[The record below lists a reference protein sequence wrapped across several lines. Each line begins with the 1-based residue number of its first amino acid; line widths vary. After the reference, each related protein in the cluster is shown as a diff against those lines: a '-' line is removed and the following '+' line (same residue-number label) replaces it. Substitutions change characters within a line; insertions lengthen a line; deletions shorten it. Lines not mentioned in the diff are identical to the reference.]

1 MTLDKELPP
10 LRRFLLP
17 ALFVGALFVVLFL
30 RGRPADGPVDVVLHG
45 PTMGT
50 TWTVKVVA
58 ISMDDTVRTALQA
71 TLQETV
77 DQVDLRM
84 STWKP
89 ESELSRLNA
98 HDTTPFELSPQLADV
113 LSEAERVHHFTG
125 GAFDITVGPLVNAY
139 GFGPGDAP
147 SPPSDAQ
154 LRELRTLIGQ
164 SKLVLGKAG
173 KSGKRSARKKSPS
186 LYCDLSGIAKGYG
199 VDQAAN
205 ALEGLGYRD
214 YMVEIGGEVRAHGR
228 NRSGEVWRIGV
239 EMPDTDSRAV
249 RDVIPLLDGAMATS
263 GEYRNFYEVDG
274 VRYSHTI
281 DPRSGQPIQ
290 HRLASVTVLHDS
302 CMTADALATAMN
314 VLGPDDGFELAIET
328 GLAVLFIQEHGSGSL
343 LEHVTPAFEA
353 KVRKAR
359 AMTPVEADGILKD
372 QD

>member
-1 MTLDKELPP
+1 MTLDKGLPP
-10 LRRFLLP
+10 LRRFLFP
-17 ALFVGALFVVLFL
+17 ALFVGALFLVLFL
-30 RGRPADGPVDVVLHG
+30 RGRPADGPLEDIFHG

-50 TWTVKVVA
+50 TWTVKIV
-58 ISMDDTVRTALQA
+58 STEMDDTARAGLQE

-77 DQVDLRM
+77 DQVDRRM

-89 ESELSRLNA
+89 DSELSQLNA
-98 HDTTPFELSPQLADV
+98 HDTTPFALSPALAEV
-113 LSEAERVHHFTG
+113 LAEAERIHKFTG

-154 LRELRTLIGQ
+154 LRELRTLVGQ
-164 SKLVLGKAG
+164 GKLVLTMDS
-173 KSGKRSARKKSPS
+173 KSGDRTARKKATG

-199 VDQAAN
+199 VDQVAAV
-205 ALEGLGYRD
+205 LENLGHQH
-214 YMVEIGGEVRAHGR
+214 YMVEIGGEVRTSGR

-239 EMPDTDSRAV
+239 ETPDAATRAV
-249 RDVIPLLDGAMATS
+249 REVIPLLDGAMATS
-263 GEYRNFYEVDG
+263 GEYRNFYEIDG

-281 DPRSGQPIQ
+281 DPRSGRPVQ

-314 VLGPDDGFELAIET
+314 VLGPDAGYELAIET

-353 KVRKAR
+353 KVQKAR
-359 AMTPVEADGILKD
+359 AMTQAGTDGILKD